1 LANQEERASS
11 SENTRKVVSGS
22 ALHLLNLKVLIFF
35 SLLQTAKAL
44 RIILRCIQQ
53 RSLTI
58 EKAAMNALRL
68 RKFCKE
74 CLTSI
79 I

>member
-35 SLLQTAKAL
+35 SLLQTVVGKGAKNK
-44 RIILRCIQQ
+44 
-53 RSLTI
+53 LTLSPTAFI
-58 EKAAMNALRL
+58 YQ
-68 RKFCKE
+68 
-74 CLTSI
+74 
-79 I
+79 